1 MDDCAANAVQR
12 FKTEFCQKLT
22 RATSPYIFFEELN
35 EIGQS
40 PGRFSS
46 SASSHVATLLFL
58 SRVARPDI
66 SVAAQRLCRVV
77 TKLTTTH
84 DAQLI
89 RLYAYLDTTGPIA
102 LHAALSLEDL
112 DEVQCHVERCRLGRR
127 SRRLKIN
134 VWTSARVD
142 ESSQWPPLANQL
154 VRQKTGIHM
163 KFDSRSRNGRSVS
176 CGEA

>member
-1 MDDCAANAVQR
+1 MDYKDPAAPLNRYLGALYQFDAFDPYKPKVPRSLLTSMDDCAANAVQR
-12 FKTEFCQKLT
+12 FKIEFGQKLT
-22 RATSPYIFFEELN
+22 LVTSPYISSEELN

-40 PGRFSS
+40 PGWFSS

-66 SVAAQRLCRVV
+66 SVAVQRLCRVG

-102 LHAALSLEDL
+102 LHAVLSLEDL
-112 DEVQCHVERCRLGRR
+112 DEVQLVMFQ
-127 SRRLKIN
+127 K
-134 VWTSARVD
+134 T
-142 ESSQWPPLANQL
+142 QNQL
-154 VRQKTGIHM
+154 LD
-163 KFDSRSRNGRSVS
+163 FCSS
-176 CGEA
+176 